1 VLFGVLQKMKYIR
14 YTFIAA
20 LACCLALSIKGI
32 VTPTLTFALGSES
45 ELNRS
50 EVDPQIYTN
59 AIASYRMAVMPWIAL
74 IGLLLGG
81 WMFLS
86 RKKVVYGV
94 ALASVVLFGY
104 IIFASIKSLGYTMT
118 QSVSAV
124 LQGHG
129 NPLSGWTWFYL
140 LALVALVIAA
150 TKSAEQVAP

>member
-1 VLFGVLQKMKYIR
+1 MKYIR

-20 LACCLALSIKGI
+20 LACCLALSINGI
-32 VTPTLTFALGSES
+32 VTPPLTFKLGSGS
-45 ELNRS
+45 ELNQS
-50 EVDPQIYTN
+50 EVNSQIYINT
-59 AIASYRMAVMPWIAL
+59 IATYRMVAIPWIAL

-81 WMFLS
+81 WILHS

-94 ALASVVLFGY
+94 AVSSVVLLGY
-104 IIFASIKSLGYTMT
+104 IVFASIRGFGYTMT

-140 LALVALVIAA
+140 IALVALVIAA
-150 TKSAEQVAP
+150 TKRAEQP